1 MDVLGKPIRKFNP
14 GTLQSDDEIRAQFVV
29 RQYELD
35 IVLEVLHG
43 NLDTLSCQ
51 HVLIV
56 APRGRGKTMLLA
68 RVAAELRTDTALS
81 ECLLPVQ
88 FMEESQEIFTLAD
101 FWLETLFHLARASEA
116 HDPEFARE
124 LRATHADLAGRWREQ
139 MLEDHARA
147 AVLDAAN
154 RLGKKLVL
162 MVENLQALCE
172 SVDDDFGWKL
182 RGALQSEPQII
193 LLATA
198 TSRFERLDDAQEPFF
213 ELFRTVQL
221 EPLNTEECRRLWQI
235 VSGDTVSRREIR
247 PLEILTGG
255 SPRLLVIVAGFAQHR
270 SLRRLMEE
278 LVTLIDEHTEYFR
291 GHLEVLPKVERR
303 VYVAVLD
310 LWRLSS
316 PSEIAA
322 RARIDARVVSTMLGR
337 LVKRGAVRKAG
348 HGRKQ
353 TYAAAEPLYSIY
365 YKLRRERDEAAV
377 VENLI
382 LFMVAFYDSS
392 ELSRMR
398 HQLLSEAMNST
409 VVQAGIARALAR
421 KPPARDIPSR
431 MKWDFVKE
439 VSDKVE
445 DHRQAMAEDRLEK
458 DIKTAF
464 QEGAL
469 ERVIE
474 VIERFVASGR
484 LKTSQRS
491 EQWLA
496 YLSHMKAGAYFQ
508 MGDLQAVI
516 TMSNDIRARFRKA
529 RDILVLYRFAEVLLQ
544 GAMAR
549 FELGDFLTTITQ
561 CKEVEKRLSA
571 FNAPPLQQS
580 IAEALLFQAKAQR
593 ALGNYEP
600 ALSLVNDVVERFGDS
615 KRQEVQGSVIG
626 ALLEKGHTIRAQ
638 QKEAEAAIA
647 AYDEVIRRCGKSEVP
662 EANAWIATALLNRGF
677 ARSDLGDFEGE
688 IVSYQELIDRYG
700 SSDTPEIRMQVAIA
714 LGCKGIRLAE
724 MGRAEEALH
733 TCEEFEGRIDALTE
747 NQITWGEWLVRGI
760 QALALMV
767 QQKQPA
773 AMAAFRSAYAV
784 FPPNDTAVLNE
795 MLRLVLDLI
804 AAGASEH
811 DLVEILMSDGAKSG
825 ALEPLIVALRQRGGE
840 TVRAPTEVLEI
851 AADVRK
857 RIEEAMAEGFPVA
870 SSSAAPAR

>member
-1 MDVLGKPIRKFNP
+1 MDALGKSIRKFNP

-29 RQYELD
+29 RQHELD
-35 IVLEVLHG
+35 IVLEVLRG
-43 NLDTLSCQ
+43 NIESPSCQ

-88 FMEESQEIFTLAD
+88 FMEESQEVFTLAD

-116 HDPEFARE
+116 HDPEFAWE

-139 MLEDHARA
+139 MLEDYARA
-147 AVLDAAN
+147 AVLEAAN

-172 SVDDDFGWKL
+172 NVDDDFGWKL
-182 RGALQSEPQII
+182 RGTLQSEPQIV

-255 SPRLLVIVAGFAQHR
+255 SPRLLVIIAGFAQHR

-291 GHLEVLPKVERR
+291 GHLEVLPKSERR

-322 RARIDARVVSTMLGR
+322 RARMDVRVVSTMLGR

-382 LFMVAFYDSS
+382 LFMVVFYDPS

-491 EQWLA
+491 EHWLA

-508 MGDLQAVI
+508 MGDLQSVI
-516 TMSNDIRARFRKA
+516 AISNDIRGRFRKA
-529 RDILVLYRFAEVLLQ
+529 RAVLVLYRFAEVLLQ

-593 ALGNYEP
+593 AIGNYET
-600 ALSLVNDVVERFGDS
+600 ALSLVDDVVERFEDS
-615 KRQEVQGSVIG
+615 KRQEVQRSVIG
-626 ALLEKGHTIRAQ
+626 AFLEKGHTIRAQ
-638 QKEAEAAIA
+638 QKDAETAIA

-662 EANAWIATALLNRGF
+662 EANAWIATALLNRGST
-677 ARSDLGDFEGE
+677 RGGLGDFEGE
-688 IVSYQELIDRYG
+688 MASYQELIDRYG
-700 SSDTPEIRMQVAIA
+700 SSDTPETRMQVAIA
-714 LGCKGIRLAE
+714 LGCKGIRLAQ

-825 ALEPLIVALRQRGGE
+825 ALAPLIVALRQRGGE

-851 AADVRK
+851 AADVRT
-857 RIEEAMAEGFPVA
+857 RIEEAMAEGFPAA
-870 SSSAAPAR
+870 SSSASPAR

>member
-1 MDVLGKPIRKFNP
+1 MDALGKSIRKFNP

-29 RQYELD
+29 RQHELD
-35 IVLEVLHG
+35 IVLEVLRG
-43 NLDTLSCQ
+43 NIESPSCQ

-68 RVAAELRTDTALS
+68 RVTAELHTDTALS

-88 FMEESQEIFTLAD
+88 FMEESQEVFTLAD

-139 MLEDHARA
+139 MLEDYARA
-147 AVLDAAN
+147 AVLEAAT

-172 SVDDDFGWKL
+172 NVDDDFGWKL

-198 TSRFERLDDAQEPFF
+198 TSRFEGLDDAQEPFF

-291 GHLEVLPKVERR
+291 GHLEVLPKAERR

-316 PSEIAA
+316 PGEIAA
-322 RARIDARVVSTMLGR
+322 RARMDARVVSTMLGR
-337 LVKRGAVRKAG
+337 LVKRGAVRKEG
-348 HGRKQ
+348 SGRKQ

-365 YKLRRERDEAAV
+365 YKLRRERDESAV

-382 LFMVAFYDSS
+382 LFMVAFYDPS

-484 LKTSQRS
+484 LATAHRPEHKF
-491 EQWLA
+491 A
-496 YLSHMKAGAYFQ
+496 YLAHVKAAAYLQ
-508 MGDLQAVI
+508 MGDFHSVI
-516 TMSNDIRARFRKA
+516 AISNDIDERFHDT
-529 RDILVLYRFAEVLLQ
+529 RDVLLLHRSAELLIYE
-544 GAMAR
+544 AMAR
-549 FELGDFLTTITQ
+549 FQLGDFQTTIVR
-561 CKEVEKRLSA
+561 CKEVVERVGE
-571 FNAPPLQQS
+571 FNAPLSKQLLQQS
-580 IAEALLFQAKAQR
+580 VAAALLFQAKAQR
-593 ALGNYEP
+593 ALGNYET
-600 ALSLVNDVVERFGDS
+600 ALSLVDDVVERFEDS
-615 KRQEVQGSVIG
+615 KRPRKFRGRLS
-626 ALLEKGHTIRAQ
+626 GHFS
-638 QKEAEAAIA
+638 K
-647 AYDEVIRRCGKSEVP
+647 
-662 EANAWIATALLNRGF
+662 
-677 ARSDLGDFEGE
+677 
-688 IVSYQELIDRYG
+688 
-700 SSDTPEIRMQVAIA
+700 
-714 LGCKGIRLAE
+714 
-724 MGRAEEALH
+724 
-733 TCEEFEGRIDALTE
+733 
-747 NQITWGEWLVRGI
+747 RGI
-760 QALALMV
+760 LC
-767 QQKQPA
+767 PR
-773 AMAAFRSAYAV
+773 RSRRMLK
-784 FPPNDTAVLNE
+784 PP
-795 MLRLVLDLI
+795 
-804 AAGASEH
+804 S
-811 DLVEILMSDGAKSG
+811 
-825 ALEPLIVALRQRGGE
+825 QR
-840 TVRAPTEVLEI
+840 TT
-851 AADVRK
+851 K
-857 RIEEAMAEGFPVA
+857 
-870 SSSAAPAR
+870 